1 VGARVAAAGHR
12 GGHALGDRLAGVFVL
27 VTLGVATLVFWLGI
41 PIGGLWFLS
50 KVTDSWNG
58 HFLLSLVLIPTAM
71 ALFAPAL
78 GWLNGLYLRVSGAL
92 DSEGEGRRR
101 MRGPLEA
108 FLYAGLVVAV
118 VALVVW
124 FFFFAKYPPE
134 VVW

>member
-1 VGARVAAAGHR
+1 HHRDDGDPGLLGRQPQGADRGLTVGARVAAAGHR

-71 ALFAPAL
+71 ALFA
-78 GWLNGLYLRVSGAL
+78 
-92 DSEGEGRRR
+92 
-101 MRGPLEA
+101 
-108 FLYAGLVVAV
+108 
-118 VALVVW
+118 
-124 FFFFAKYPPE
+124 
-134 VVW
+134 